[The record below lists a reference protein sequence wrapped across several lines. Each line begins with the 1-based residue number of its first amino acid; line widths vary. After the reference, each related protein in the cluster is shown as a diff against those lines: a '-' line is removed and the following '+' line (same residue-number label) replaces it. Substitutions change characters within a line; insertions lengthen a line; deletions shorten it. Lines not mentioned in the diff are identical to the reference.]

1 MGTYK
6 AVLPK
11 DCDVYVKTSTGGEIQ
26 IADSTGALYTYG
38 SKITPP
44 STASWTA
51 VGTTQS
57 QTLENKTLG
66 AGCKK
71 SLAAG
76 STDTNLPNYG
86 VSTVSWSSN
95 GGLTYTLDPPV
106 AGIEK
111 TIVHQSTEVLPATAV
126 WTVVG
131 SGGVPLYDDSTTYA
145 PKLYLGFGPPHGVV
159 KLLGLST
166 AAWSITQLYGNVK
179 LSTSTTFSS

>member
-11 DCDVYVKTSTGGEIQ
+11 DCDVYVKNSTGREIK
-26 IADSTGALYTYG
+26 IFDSNGA
-38 SKITPP
+38 
-44 STASWTA
+44 
-51 VGTTQS
+51 QS
-57 QTLENKTLG
+57 FT
-66 AGCKK
+66 
-71 SLAAG
+71 AG

-106 AGIEK
+106 PGIEK